1 MSFQAMSN
9 AKTILIVNDDERD
22 RLLCRNYI
30 ECDPENSYRI
40 LEAETL
46 KQGLELWRSQ
56 TPDVTLVDIGLPD
69 GNGIVL
75 VETIRADIQNKASE
89 RVLDLKLPVIIFTGN
104 EDERN
109 AVSTMHLGA
118 YDYLIKNDITQYSLQ
133 QSIRRLIEYLSLHR
147 QLVQSR
153 RREELVSQIAL
164 NIRQFINL
172 EDICQVA
179 VQKISKF
186 LQTDRTLVYKFDE
199 DMSRRIIAEAVVPP
213 FSSCLGFWSDAL
225 CPNLSEEQM
234 NAYLDCQISAS
245 ADIHSAGFAECHVQ
259 MLEGFQVQSNVV
271 VPILLAEP
279 LSNSTDSN
287 NQPNNRQNN
296 QTLWGLLIVHQCFE
310 TREWEEH
317 EIKLLQQLS
326 VQLAIAIQQAEIHQE
341 LQNLNG
347 SLTIQVQ
354 NKTSA
359 LQASEH
365 KLRSILNGIPD
376 IVNLISI
383 DGTYL
388 ESKQDKPSYDFI
400 DHNHSIGK
408 NIVDL
413 LPLTLATNQLQTIQQ
428 AVSSGKMLTIDQ
440 TYQASDGVHYEEVR
454 VIPIDN
460 SAAVVVVRDISDRR
474 RAEVA
479 LFASEEKLKKVA
491 LSSPVII
498 EIFVQRANGSAY
510 FEYLSPAFEEIHE
523 LNVAQVMQNP
533 QLCFEQIHPDD
544 VANVWEAVG
553 ISLETLSILQHE
565 WRVITPSGK
574 IKWLCSNLRPE
585 RRKNGDAAWY
595 GTVSDISDRKQ
606 IEITLEKQLIYN
618 KTLLTNSFDGIVII
632 DSMGNLVEC
641 NSSFA
646 EMLGYSLEE
655 IPNLS
660 IYDIDVRWTKE
671 ELDKGIQEFNLQRKK
686 FLFETQYRK
695 KDGSI
700 CDVEISSSSVDWD
713 NNILQFCICRDITK
727 RKLAE
732 QSLEKAKELAEA
744 ANKAKS
750 EFLANMSHEI
760 RTPMN
765 GVLGMAQLLS
775 TTPLNEDQKDFVKVI
790 LDSGDA
796 LLTVINDIL
805 DFSKIESGNLQ
816 LEQKE
821 FNFEDTLNA
830 VCNLLNKQAS
840 DKNINLQCHVN
851 SINST
856 TVVGD
861 SSRLRQILL
870 NLIGNAIKFTN
881 QGYISISYN
890 RKFIAANT
898 YEFRFS
904 IADTGI
910 GINSDSIH
918 KLFKPFTQADASINR
933 QFGGTGLGLAI
944 SKRLVELMG
953 GTIWME
959 SRGKVGGYPPSDW
972 VIRSNDNNGSTF
984 YFTIIL
990 PVIAIPPTIPTNK
1003 SGSFLPDKNNISFE
1017 QFPMKI
1023 LIVEDTILNQKII
1036 VLMLQKLGCQADVVN
1051 DGSECVAIF
1060 SSQDSQTNYDIIFM
1074 DVQMPVMDGLSAT
1087 RAIRQS
1093 SLLTQPWIIAL
1104 TADAMPEDY
1113 EACMNAGMNDY
1124 MRKPINIKD
1133 VERSLLKYIKV
1144 NNVRSL

>member
-1 MSFQAMSN
+1 
-9 AKTILIVNDDERD
+9 
-22 RLLCRNYI
+22 
-30 ECDPENSYRI
+30 
-40 LEAETL
+40 
-46 KQGLELWRSQ
+46 
-56 TPDVTLVDIGLPD
+56 
-69 GNGIVL
+69 
-75 VETIRADIQNKASE
+75 
-89 RVLDLKLPVIIFTGN
+89 
-104 EDERN
+104 
-109 AVSTMHLGA
+109 
-118 YDYLIKNDITQYSLQ
+118 
-133 QSIRRLIEYLSLHR
+133 
-147 QLVQSR
+147 
-153 RREELVSQIAL
+153 
-164 NIRQFINL
+164 
-172 EDICQVA
+172 
-179 VQKISKF
+179 
-186 LQTDRTLVYKFDE
+186 
-199 DMSRRIIAEAVVPP
+199 
-213 FSSCLGFWSDAL
+213 
-225 CPNLSEEQM
+225 
-234 NAYLDCQISAS
+234 
-245 ADIHSAGFAECHVQ
+245 
-259 MLEGFQVQSNVV
+259 
-271 VPILLAEP
+271 
-279 LSNSTDSN
+279 
-287 NQPNNRQNN
+287 
-296 QTLWGLLIVHQCFE
+296 
-310 TREWEEH
+310 
-317 EIKLLQQLS
+317 
-326 VQLAIAIQQAEIHQE
+326 
-341 LQNLNG
+341 
-347 SLTIQVQ
+347 
-354 NKTSA
+354 
-359 LQASEH
+359 
-365 KLRSILNGIPD
+365 
-376 IVNLISI
+376 
-383 DGTYL
+383 
-388 ESKQDKPSYDFI
+388 
-400 DHNHSIGK
+400 
-408 NIVDL
+408 
-413 LPLTLATNQLQTIQQ
+413 
-428 AVSSGKMLTIDQ
+428 MLTIDQ
-440 TYQASDGVHYEEVR
+440 TYQTAEGVNYEEVR

-460 SAAVVVVRDISDRR
+460 SAAVVVVRDISDHR

-660 IYDIDVRWTKE
+660 IHDIDVRWTKE
-671 ELDKGIQEFNLQRKK
+671 ELDKGIKEFKLQRKK
-686 FLFETQYRK
+686 VQFETQHRK

-700 CDVEISSSSVDWD
+700 CDVEISANSVDWD

-851 SINST
+851 SINPT

-861 SSRLRQILL
+861 SSRLRQILI

-910 GINSDSIH
+910 GINCDSIH

-953 GTIWME
+953 GTIWVE

-972 VIRSNDNNGSTF
+972 VIRSNDNTGSTF

-990 PVIAIPPTIPTNK
+990 PVIAIPPTITTNK
-1003 SGSFLPDKNNISFE
+1003 SGSFLPDNNKISFE
-1017 QFPMKI
+1017 QFPIKI

-1060 SSQDSQTNYDIIFM
+1060 SNQDSQATYDIIFM
-1074 DVQMPVMDGLSAT
+1074 DVQMPVMDGLTAT

-1124 MRKPINIKD
+1124 MCKPINIKD
-1133 VERSLLKYIKV
+1133 VERSLLKYIKA